1 MSFLLHFSVSVLL
14 LMPHCTLVCVA
25 ALKVILVSQFDIHV
39 YFNLRSNTLGETLYA
54 IHWHSQLVK
63 Y

>member
-1 MSFLLHFSVSVLL
+1 MSFLLHFPVSVLL

-39 YFNLRSNTLGETLYA
+39 FSVLISDQ
-54 IHWHSQLVK
+54 IQ
-63 Y
+63 